1 MEKILNFIKS
11 IYRWLRADGL
21 LHISFSALIM
31 VLFGWIRPL
40 WIPAI
45 IALAIG
51 IGYEIYQKLSKKG
64 FAEWH
69 DVICDAIGVLIGF
82 VLLIINTGL

>member
-1 MEKILNFIKS
+1 MEKILNFIKK

-40 WIPAI
+40 WIPALI
-45 IALAIG
+45 TLAIG
-51 IGYEIYQKLSKKG
+51 FAKELYDKFSEKG
-64 FAEWH
+64 AAEWH
-69 DVICDAIGVLIGF
+69 DIICDVAGILIGF
-82 VLLIINTGL
+82 VLIIILTGF